1 MAIERVRGAGRILN
15 LGRGKVVT
23 EKPNLPEPPKAYSPA
38 VESRVGKI
46 NAARAAETGL
56 SAAAERGRIG
66 DPGSASN
73 AQVLARAVTKA
84 GFGSNF
90 VEKFKK
96 LARKNLI
103 ASETTRVGGDKRYV
117 PDDADVTALAHE
129 MARRKADNHPE
140 PQMRSILRDLADT
153 GFNYQASGNLV
164 KGIQKVEPEKVRKG
178 LLGNQVVETPEQ
190 ERERKKAAFIAQERR
205 PARIAEEG
213 VGDVAMRKNIAEMN
227 RLEAEAER
235 AIEQGDIQLAEELKQ
250 KRMTLVTDFESR
262 MAEEGIQ
269 SGDYSPAATERTA
282 TNKTGEN
289 AEERIR
295 GAKGKRYSET
305 RIDTADKGSENEGL
319 KNIPGTIATEPSETS
334 DRGFAV
340 IASDPKLYNK
350 YLEKFNDADVEAIE
364 KAWSKFAG
372 VQRTDKDGN
381 KIPGRDYSPIEQMR
395 RGEILAKFA
404 KSLGIEALD
413 KSNQIAKAGGRNVVR
428 GPVEEAI
435 ANEQAASVRSSMK
448 LIDDIISGKRSY
460 SGLNKYETL
469 RETGSDIR
477 AIVDSLKDTTGN
489 KQRRA
494 RSESNTKKIVTK
506 AINSAAA
513 GNPYELASLREQM
526 AIIVERGQ
534 LPEQQI
540 ASTVGSAPQVGA
552 IVGDVGTRIR
562 GGASTI
568 AMRPFE
574 DVTTG
579 ERRKG
584 VGPAKIPLGV
594 EPVRTGGV
602 EGNAMRESVSSGAV
616 LGEPTS
622 RGRRAPTGTPA
633 RARGVSLRT
642 EAERIRAFDRSKEPK
657 EPEAPAPQQFKDLP
671 KAATLHDAVLEFKK
685 SLDTADVNYG
695 EGGTR
700 SNLQMTRIDRLTRD
714 YVKEMRKNKPNRVP
728 RQISNVRELSRA
740 EAELNKL
747 KAEVALNSKKLDEVR
762 RITSDFK
769 SSFKQTGEGGEA
781 RRPLLFGP
789 GSGAESGEGYS
800 TSVPESFG
808 MYMDALQGRI
818 KVLQGSVTEYEK
830 VLEKAYSTGKLKPR
844 VTGAALRE
852 GERAEMSPRMM
863 DIDRL
868 KRRLDDRNLAPKE
881 RARIEKI
888 LSRIRVEEGGFLN
901 PPKKKAGPIKPGAAP
916 MSTAYVP
923 RRFDPIT
930 DEREIVPGQ
939 KPVGNVIPPKGR
951 RKSETRKRAA
961 RNRKFPE
968 KQYGTRSSDIST
980 LRGAPDAVQRLL
992 EGLPR

>member
-1 MAIERVRGAGRILN
+1 VVAER
-15 LGRGKVVT
+15 
-23 EKPNLPEPPKAYSPA
+23 PNLPEPPKSYSPA

-103 ASETTRVGGDKRYV
+103 ASETTRVGGDKKYV

-129 MARRKADNHPE
+129 MARQKADNHPE

-178 LLGNQVVETPEQ
+178 LLGNQVVETPTQ

-213 VGDVAMRKNIAEMN
+213 VGDVAMRKNIAEMDK
-227 RLEAEAER
+227 LEAEAER
-235 AIEQGDIQLAEELKQ
+235 AIELGDIKLAEELKQ
-250 KRMTLVTDFESR
+250 KRMTLLTDFESR
-262 MAEEGIQ
+262 MAAEGIM

-295 GAKGKRYSET
+295 GAKGKRYGET

-319 KNIPGTIATEPSETS
+319 KNIPGTIATEPTETS
-334 DRGFAV
+334 DRGWAV
-340 IASDPKLYNK
+340 IASDPKQYNK
-350 YLEKFNDADVEAIE
+350 YLERFSDADVEAIE

-372 VQRTDKDGN
+372 VQKTDKDGN
-381 KIPGRDYSPIEQMR
+381 KIPGRNYSPIEQMR

-404 KSLGIEALD
+404 KTLGIEALG
-413 KSNQIAKAGGRNVVR
+413 KHGEITAKGMNRGVVR
-428 GPVEEAI
+428 GPEEEAI
-435 ANEQAASVRSSMK
+435 ANERSAGVRSSMQ
-448 LIDDIISGKRSY
+448 LIDNIISGKRSY
-460 SGLNKYETL
+460 SGLNRYETL

-477 AIVDSLKDTTGN
+477 AIVDSLKNTTGT
-489 KQRRA
+489 KQQRA
-494 RSESNTKKIVTK
+494 RSESNTKKLVAK

-540 ASTVGSAPQVGA
+540 ASAVGSAPQVEA
-552 IVGDVGTRIR
+552 ILGDVGTRIR

-622 RGRRAPTGTPA
+622 RVRRAPTGTPA

-657 EPEAPAPQQFKDLP
+657 EPEAPASQQFKDLP

-789 GSGAESGEGYS
+789 GSNAESAEGYS
-800 TSVPESFG
+800 TSVPETFG

-852 GERAEMSPRMM
+852 GERAEMSPRLM

-888 LSRIRVEEGGFLN
+888 LSRIRVEEGGFQN
-901 PPKKKAGPIKPGAAP
+901 PPKKKSGPIKPGAAP

-923 RRFDPIT
+923 RRFDPIN

-939 KPVGNVIPPKGR
+939 KPVNNVIPPKGR
-951 RKSETRKRAA
+951 RKSDVRKRAA

>member
-1 MAIERVRGAGRILN
+1 VLTER
-15 LGRGKVVT
+15 
-23 EKPNLPEPPKAYSPA
+23 PNLPEPPKSYSPA
-38 VESRVGKI
+38 VESRVGQI

-73 AQVLARAVTKA
+73 AQILARAVTKA
-84 GFGSNF
+84 GFGENF

-103 ASETTRVGGDKRYV
+103 ASETTRPGGDKKYV
-117 PDDADVTALAHE
+117 PEDADVTALAHE
-129 MARRKADNHPE
+129 MARRKADSHSE
-140 PQMRSILRDLADT
+140 PQMRSVLRDLADT
-153 GFNYQASGNLV
+153 AFNYQPSTNLV
-164 KGIQKVEPEKVRKG
+164 KGIQKVEPEQVRKG
-178 LLGNQVVETPEQ
+178 LLGNQTVETPTQ

-213 VGDVAMRKNIAEMN
+213 VGDVAMRKNIAEMDK
-227 RLEAEAER
+227 LEAEAER
-235 AIEQGDIQLAEELKQ
+235 AIELGDIQLAEELKQ
-250 KRMTLVTDFESR
+250 KRMSLLTDFESR

-319 KNIPGTIATEPSETS
+319 KNIPGTIATEPPETS

-350 YLEKFNDADVEAIE
+350 YLERFSDADVKAIE
-364 KAWSKFAG
+364 KAWSKFEG

-381 KIPGRDYSPIEQMR
+381 EIPGRDYSPIEQMR

-404 KSLGIEALD
+404 KTLGIEALG
-413 KSNQIAKAGGRNVVR
+413 KHGEITARGMNRGVVR
-428 GPVEEAI
+428 GPEEEAI
-435 ANEQAASVRSSMK
+435 ANERVSGVRASMN

-460 SGLNKYETL
+460 SGLNKHETL
-469 RETGSDIR
+469 RETGKDIR
-477 AIVDSLKDTTGN
+477 IIVDSLKDTTGTKN
-489 KQRRA
+489 QRA
-494 RSESNTKKIVTK
+494 VSERGTKRFVTK

-513 GNPYELASLREQM
+513 GNQYGLSSLRQQM
-526 AIIVERGQ
+526 ASIIERGQ

-540 ASTVGSAPQVGA
+540 ASAVGSAPQVEA
-552 IVGDVGTRIR
+552 MLGDVGTRIR

-584 VGPAKIPLGV
+584 VGPAKIPLGT

-602 EGNAMRESVSSGAV
+602 EGSAMRESVSRGAV
-616 LGEPTS
+616 LGESSIPA
-622 RGRRAPTGTPA
+622 RRAPTGSPA
-633 RARGVSLRT
+633 RERGVSLRAQ
-642 EAERIRAFDRSKEPK
+642 AERIRAADQPK
-657 EPEAPAPQQFKDLP
+657 EPEAPASQQFKDFP
-671 KAATLHDAVLEFKK
+671 KAATLHDAVLEWKR
-685 SLDTADVNYG
+685 SLDNADVNYG
-695 EGGTR
+695 EGGTK
-700 SNLQMTRIDRLTRD
+700 SNLQLTRIDRLTRD
-714 YVKEMRKNKPNRVP
+714 YAKKMKEIRPNRVP
-728 RQISNVRELSRA
+728 RQISNARELSRA

-747 KAEVALNSKKLDEVR
+747 KAEVALNNKKLDEVR

-769 SSFKQTGEGGEA
+769 SSFKQTGEGGDA
-781 RRPLLFGP
+781 RKPLLFGP
-789 GSGAESGEGYS
+789 GSNAESAEGYS
-800 TSVPESFG
+800 TSVPETFG

-818 KVLQGSVTEYEK
+818 KVLRGSVTEYEK

-844 VTGAALRE
+844 VIGSAIRE
-852 GERAEMSPRMM
+852 GERGEMSPRMM

-888 LSRIRVEEGGFLN
+888 LSRIRVEEGGFQN
-901 PPKKKAGPIKPGAAP
+901 PPKKKSGPIKPGAAP

-939 KPVGNVIPPKGR
+939 KPVNNVIPPKGR

-961 RNRKFPE
+961 RNKRFPE
-968 KQYGTRSSDIST
+968 KQYGTRSSDIGT
-980 LRGAPDAVQRLL
+980 LKDVPDAVQRLL

>member
-1 MAIERVRGAGRILN
+1 
-15 LGRGKVVT
+15 LGRGKVLT
-23 EKPNLPEPPKAYSPA
+23 ERPNLPEPPKTYSPA

-56 SAAAERGRIG
+56 NAAAERGRIG
-66 DPGSASN
+66 DPASESN
-73 AQVLARAVTKA
+73 SQILARAVTKA
-84 GFGSNF
+84 GFGGNF

-103 ASETTRVGGDKRYV
+103 ASETTRVGGDKKYV

-140 PQMRSILRDLADT
+140 PQMRSVLRDLADT

-190 ERERKKAAFIAQERR
+190 ERERRKAQFIAQERR

-227 RLEAEAER
+227 KLEAEAER
-235 AIEQGDIQLAEELKQ
+235 ALELGDIQLAEELKQ

-262 MAEEGIQ
+262 FGAEGIM
-269 SGDYSPAATERTA
+269 SGDFSPADTSRTA
-282 TNKTGEN
+282 TNVKGIN
-289 AEERIR
+289 AEERVR
-295 GAKGKRYSET
+295 GAKGQRYSET

-319 KNIPGTIATEPSETS
+319 KNIPGTIATEPTETS
-334 DRGFAV
+334 ERGWAV
-340 IASDPKLYNK
+340 IASDPKQYNK
-350 YLEKFNDADVEAIE
+350 YLERFSDADVEAIE
-364 KAWSKFAG
+364 KAWSKFEG

-404 KSLGIEALD
+404 KGLGIEALG
-413 KSNQIAKAGGRNVVR
+413 KHGEITAKGMNKGVVR
-428 GPVEEAI
+428 GPEEEAI
-435 ANEQAASVRSSMK
+435 ANERVSGVRASMN

-460 SGLNKYETL
+460 SGLNKHETL
-469 RETGSDIR
+469 RETGKDIR
-477 AIVDSLKDTTGN
+477 IIVDSLKNTTGTKN
-489 KQRRA
+489 QRSV
-494 RSESNTKKIVTK
+494 SERGTKRYVTK

-513 GNPYELASLREQM
+513 GNQYGLSSLRQQM
-526 AIIVERGQ
+526 ASIIERGQ

-540 ASTVGSAPQVGA
+540 ASAVGSAPQVEA
-552 IVGDVGTRIR
+552 MLGDVGTRIR

-584 VGPAKIPLGV
+584 IGPAKIPLAT

-602 EGNAMRESVSSGAV
+602 EGSAMRESVSRGAV
-616 LGEPTS
+616 LGESSIPA
-622 RGRRAPTGTPA
+622 RRAPTGSPA
-633 RARGVSLRT
+633 RERGVSLRAQ
-642 EAERIRAFDRSKEPK
+642 AERIRAANQPK
-657 EPEAPAPQQFKDLP
+657 EPEAPAPREFKDLP

-695 EGGTR
+695 EGGTK
-700 SNLQMTRIDRLTRD
+700 SNLQMSRIDRLTRD

-740 EAELNKL
+740 QAELDKL
-747 KAEVALNSKKLDEVR
+747 KAEVALNNKKLDEVR

-781 RRPLLFGP
+781 RKPLLFGP
-789 GSGAESGEGYS
+789 GSGAESAEGYS
-800 TSVPESFG
+800 TNVPESFG

-830 VLEKAYSTGKLKPR
+830 VLEKAYSTGKLKPG
-844 VTGAALRE
+844 VTRAALRE
-852 GERAEMSPRMM
+852 GERGEMSPRMM

-881 RARIEKI
+881 RARIEKT
-888 LSRIRVEEGGFLN
+888 LSRIRVEEGGFQN
-901 PPKKKAGPIKPGAAP
+901 PPEKKAGPIKPSAAP
-916 MSTAYVP
+916 MSTAYVS

>member
-1 MAIERVRGAGRILN
+1 MGQILSA
-15 LGRGKVVT
+15 GRGKVVT
-23 EKPNLPEPPKAYSPA
+23 ERPNLPEPPKAYSPA

-56 SAAAERGRIG
+56 NAAAERGRIG

-73 AQVLARAVTKA
+73 AQILARAVTKA
-84 GFGSNF
+84 GFGENF
-90 VEKFKK
+90 VEKFKN
-96 LARKNLI
+96 LARKKLI

-129 MARRKADNHPE
+129 MARSRADNHPE

-178 LLGNQVVETPEQ
+178 LLGNQVVETPTQ

-213 VGDVAMRKNIAEMN
+213 VGPVAMRKNIAEMN

-235 AIEQGDIQLAEELKQ
+235 AIELGDIKLAEELKQ

-269 SGDYSPAATERTA
+269 SGEYSPAATERTA

-372 VQRTDKDGN
+372 VQKKDKDGN

-428 GPVEEAI
+428 GPVENAI

-540 ASTVGSAPQVGA
+540 ANAVGSAPQVGA

-602 EGNAMRESVSSGAV
+602 EGNAMRESASSGAV
-616 LGEPTS
+616 LGEPTT

-657 EPEAPAPQQFKDLP
+657 EPEEPAPQQFKDLP
-671 KAATLHDAVLEFKK
+671 KAATLHDAVLEWKR
-685 SLDTADVNYG
+685 SLDNADVNYG
-695 EGGTR
+695 EGGTK
-700 SNLQMTRIDRLTRD
+700 SNLQLTRIDRLTRD
-714 YVKEMRKNKPNRVP
+714 YAKKMKEIRPNRVP
-728 RQISNVRELSRA
+728 RQISNARELSRA

-769 SSFKQTGEGGEA
+769 SSFKQTGEGGDA
-781 RRPLLFGP
+781 RKPLLFGP
-789 GSGAESGEGYS
+789 GSNAESAEGYS
-800 TSVPESFG
+800 TSVPETFG

-818 KVLQGSVTEYEK
+818 KVLRGSVTEYEK

-844 VTGAALRE
+844 VTASAIRE
-852 GERAEMSPRMM
+852 GERGEMSPRMM

-888 LSRIRVEEGGFLN
+888 LSRIRVEEGGFQN
-901 PPKKKAGPIKPGAAP
+901 PPKKKSGPIKPGAAP

-939 KPVGNVIPPKGR
+939 KPVNNVIPPKGR
-951 RKSETRKRAA
+951 RKSDVRKRAA

-968 KQYGTRSSDIST
+968 KQYGTRSSDIGT
-980 LRGAPDAVQRLL
+980 LKDAPDAVQRLL